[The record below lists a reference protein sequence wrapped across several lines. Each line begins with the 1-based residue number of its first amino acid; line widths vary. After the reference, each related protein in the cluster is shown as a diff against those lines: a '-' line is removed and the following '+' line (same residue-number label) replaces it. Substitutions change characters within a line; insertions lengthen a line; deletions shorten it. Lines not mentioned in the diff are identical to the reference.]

1 MQNKCNRT
9 ITVQW
14 LMCTG
19 LYNDKLQCKL
29 MRANTGYI
37 PLTVTLL
44 ITVHVVLD
52 WDTELLSN
60 ISPNKKFV
68 NIDFGNFSV
77 LFYCYLLS

>member
-1 MQNKCNRT
+1 
-9 ITVQW
+9 
-14 LMCTG
+14 MCTG
-19 LYNDKLQCKL
+19 LYNDKLQCTL

-60 ISPNKKFV
+60 ISPNKKVV

-77 LFYCYLLS
+77 LFYRYLLS